1 MDGVRDLPGGL
12 VVQTTCCQCRGLRL
26 NPWSGT
32 KNWCFWAVELEKTLE
47 SPLDCKEIKPVNPK
61 GNQSWIFTEELM
73 LNPKLHYF
81 GHLMWR
87 ANSLEKTLMLGE
99 IEGRREGDDRGWDG
113 WMASPTQWTWV
124 WVNSSSWWWTGRPGV
139 LKSMGSQRIRHK
151 WATELNWRY
160 FCHFCLFIS
169 ISDTS
174 LLQYFWLKTFSCPSL
189 VSDVSLGDM
198 IVILNRKLMLLLLP
212 PSS

>member
-87 ANSLEKTLMLGE
+87 TNSLEKTLMPGK
-99 IEGRREGDDRGWDG
+99 IEGRRRRGLQRMRWLDG
-113 WMASPTQWTWV
+113 
-124 WVNSSSWWWTGRPGV
+124 
-139 LKSMGSQRIRHK
+139 I
-151 WATELNWRY
+151 TELSGHG
-160 FCHFCLFIS
+160 F
-169 ISDTS
+169 DQT
-174 LLQYFWLKTFSCPSL
+174 
-189 VSDVSLGDM
+189 LGDSEGQWSLACCSLWGCKELDM
-198 IVILNRKLMLLLLP
+198 AEWLTNNKKLDP
-212 PSS
+212 ACHKEEPARRS